1 MYTNNSPVQ
10 DIRAPW
16 LDTIAQCS
24 RVPRGET
31 REVAHTSLAQE
42 LTLAVVSKLHA
53 NPQRLV
59 FP

>member
-1 MYTNNSPVQ
+1 MQSGAEVSGGGG
-10 DIRAPW
+10 
-16 LDTIAQCS
+16 DTD
-24 RVPRGET
+24 REM
-31 REVAHTSLAQE
+31 REVVHTLLAQE